1 MTTLVI
7 SGLRASVDGHEI
19 LRGIDLEVASG
30 RVEVI
35 MGPNGSGKSTLA
47 NVVMGHPAYQITAG
61 DVLLDGESLLG
72 LPTHERS
79 ARGLFHAMQYPTAI
93 PGVRFDQMLVEAF
106 AARGAAR
113 PGDLMQALRDEAGR
127 VHLEEELLD
136 RSINVDFSGGEKKRA
151 ETVQLALLHPSVAV
165 LDEIDSGL
173 DIDALRDVARR
184 VEALTRDEGLG
195 VLAITHYALLLE
207 ELEPDAVHV
216 LMEGRIV
223 KSGGPELAGEL
234 EETGYEGI
242 AAELGIELARREEEQ
257 RAGQE
262 AGKGV
267 AMDVEGP
274 MTQGGFDF

>member
-79 ARGLFHAMQYPTAI
+79 ARGLFHAMQYPTAV

-173 DIDALRDVARR
+173 DIDALRAVSRR
-184 VEALTRDEGLG
+184 V
-195 VLAITHYALLLE
+195 E

-257 RAGQE
+257 RAGRE

-274 MTQGGFDF
+274 MTQGAGLDF